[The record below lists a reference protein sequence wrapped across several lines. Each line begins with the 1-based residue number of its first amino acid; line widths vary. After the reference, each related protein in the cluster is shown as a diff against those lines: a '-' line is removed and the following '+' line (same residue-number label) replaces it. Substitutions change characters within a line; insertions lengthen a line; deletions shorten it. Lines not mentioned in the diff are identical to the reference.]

1 MATTSGSDPNDIG
14 SRGKHVALV
23 ILSRGLPEETR
34 GHAIPSTQGNEVNT
48 WPSLSY
54 VVAAVRKDVAITIPS
69 MQGHEVNTSPP

>member
-1 MATTSGSDPNDIG
+1 M
-14 SRGKHVALV
+14 
-23 ILSRGLPEETR
+23 
-34 GHAIPSTQGNEVNT
+34 QGNEVNT